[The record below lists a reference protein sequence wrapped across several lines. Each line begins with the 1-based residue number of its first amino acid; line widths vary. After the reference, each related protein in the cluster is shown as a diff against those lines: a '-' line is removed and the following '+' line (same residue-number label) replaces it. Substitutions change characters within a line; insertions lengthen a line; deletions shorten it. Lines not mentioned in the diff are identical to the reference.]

1 MLMHVAWKY
10 CFYKIVCSV
19 MQSDKHCQEHTKH
32 KEILKPF
39 CVCQIYCNPNSH
51 QNKVPLSLEFN
62 PDLLP
67 IQASTDIMMN
77 ACFPLGMTD
86 LPVFLFF
93 VLWLQI
99 FIIVFQQR
107 FFKCLL
113 NYCGIKAL

>member
-32 KEILKPF
+32 KEKAFLCMPDILQSKLSSEQSTF
-39 CVCQIYCNPNSH
+39 IIGIQSRSCSYSSIYRYNDECM
-51 QNKVPLSLEFN
+51 LSTWYDR
-62 PDLLP
+62 P
-67 IQASTDIMMN
+67 SS
-77 ACFPLGMTD
+77 
-86 LPVFLFF
+86 FF